1 MINIICAVIAMMS
14 AVACAFIGAYANRAQ
29 KKSERRAELRQKENL
44 LSLRMMDAT
53 MQLASII
60 AIKLLEGD
68 AHLNGNVEAA
78 KNAAIKA
85 AEEYQEFMRGVTAYE
100 VGK

>member
-1 MINIICAVIAMMS
+1 MTEVWCSIIAGVCMIVTAY
-14 AVACAFIGAYANRAQ
+14 IGAKAEKRRR
-29 KKSERRAELRQKENL
+29 KEDRRAELRQKENL

-68 AHLNGNVEAA
+68 SHLNGNVEAA
-78 KNAAIKA
+78 KTAAMKA
-85 AEEYQEFMRGVTAYE
+85 AEEYQQFMMTVTAYE